1 MKTCHK
7 EVGFVDVNDND
18 IVCETQNIPSISQN
32 DDKTQG
38 VVYFTDVDTSNI
50 RVNNWLRI

>member
-1 MKTCHK
+1 VKTCHK

-50 RVNNWLRI
+50 RVNN

>member
-18 IVCETQNIPSISQN
+18 IVCETQNIPHSSQN
-32 DDKTQG
+32 DDET
-38 VVYFTDVDTSNI
+38 
-50 RVNNWLRI
+50 